1 MSSARTEVPTKSRRP
16 SAPSTSSRRGSARA
30 RAAATPEPP
39 SASRS
44 GSVPKY
50 YLVKRHLLEIIEAL
64 PPGSPVA
71 PERVLTAELG
81 TSRTTVRQALA
92 ELVGEGR
99 LVRRQGSG
107 TYVAEPKMA
116 WPLSMS
122 SFSEQAAAGG
132 MQPGTKLL
140 SVETVNADDVT
151 AQRLELLPGARVHRI
166 ERLRTGD
173 DRPMA
178 VEVCFVEAARFVG
191 LAAKIRRSSSLYEV
205 FAHDYGLVPVD
216 AEETIET
223 AAAPPTEASLL
234 ETDTGAPML
243 VLSRHTFDADGRP
256 VEWVR
261 SWYRGD
267 RYVFIAR
274 LQRTKGSTQDADNAG

>member
-1 MSSARTEVPTKSRRP
+1 MSGRSSASTLAAPTP
-16 SAPSTSSRRGSARA
+16 GN
-30 RAAATPEPP
+30 
-39 SASRS
+39 
-44 GSVPKY
+44 VPKY
-50 YLVKRHLLEIIEAL
+50 YLVKRHLLRIIDAL

-107 TYVAEPKMA
+107 TYVAEPKTA

-122 SFSEQAAAGG
+122 SFSEQAAASGLR
-132 MQPGTKLL
+132 PGTKLI
-140 SVETVNADDVT
+140 SVQTVSADDDT
-151 AQRLELLPGARVHRI
+151 AARLALEPGAAVHRI

-173 DRPMA
+173 DQPMA
-178 VEVCFVEAARFVG
+178 VEVCFVAAERFEG
-191 LAAKIRRSSSLYEV
+191 LAQRLTASASLYEV
-205 FAHDYGLVPVD
+205 FAQHYSVVPVD

-223 AAAPPTEASLL
+223 AAAPPAEADLL

-243 VLSRHTFDADGRP
+243 VLSRHTFDAEGLP

-267 RYVFIAR
+267 RYVFVAR
-274 LQRTKGSTQDADNAG
+274 LQRGNGTEKSPEGP

>member
-1 MSSARTEVPTKSRRP
+1 MSSTRAEVTTKSRRP
-16 SAPSTSSRRGSARA
+16 SAPGSSGRRGTGRA
-30 RAAATPEPP
+30 RASTAAEPAARV
-39 SASRS
+39 S
-44 GSVPKY
+44 SVPKY

-132 MQPGTKLL
+132 MKPGTKLL
-140 SVETVNADDVT
+140 SVETVSADDVT
-151 AQRLELLPGARVHRI
+151 AQRLKLPPGARVHRI
-166 ERLRTGD
+166 RRLRTGD

-205 FAHDYGLVPVD
+205 FARDYGLVPVD

-223 AAAPPTEASLL
+223 AAAPPTEAGLL

-274 LQRTKGSTQDADNAG
+274 LHRAKSLGAKH